1 MRIGAG
7 RNRTQ
12 QRRSGYQPW
21 HKMQDLAREH
31 HIVAYSSN
39 YTYYGDM
46 SRRVMTVLAQ
56 YSPDQEVYSVDECF
70 LDLTRQPHIDLTVM
84 GQSIRQRVKQ
94 WVGLPVSVGA
104 GQSKTLAKL
113 ANHVAKKRAEWNG
126 VCDLATL
133 NADAALALLRTIGV
147 RDVWGVG
154 RKIEERLVMQG
165 IVTAADLRATD
176 PAIIRRN
183 FSVVLERTVREL
195 NGVSCIA
202 LEDAP
207 PDKQQIIASRSFGA
221 PIYELTE
228 LAEPV
233 RAYMTRAAEKLR
245 RQNSVAGAVGVWIE
259 TNRFRDQDVQHHP
272 SATVRLP
279 ESTADTLHLVHT
291 AIGILRRIFRTG
303 HRYVKAGVIL
313 TDIRPAGLQ
322 QGSLFAGAGESME
335 KRARLMTVLDTAAA
349 KWGHGAIAP
358 GTAGFS
364 APRAWAMKRAAMSP
378 AYTTRWSD
386 LLRVFT

>member
-221 PIYELTE
+221 PVYELAE

-303 HRYVKAGVIL
+303 HRYVKAGVML